1 MATTSEPADRLAAFG
16 NQLVD
21 VHLWLREELARLRE
35 ELDSFLSGGG
45 ARPRNLR
52 AQCLAFCSA
61 LTRHHTAEDRSV
73 FPVLAEAYPALGPV
87 LDELARDH
95 VQVEEILVRLQSL
108 LDALPAQDALP
119 AEDTLPAERMS
130 DLDPAEVRRVRGE
143 LDGLVAL
150 VESHFTYEEK
160 KLVTALDELGT
171 PLPDGFA
178 LRDLTG
184 R

>member
-1 MATTSEPADRLAAFG
+1 MRRMATTSEPADRLAAFG

-35 ELDSFLSGGG
+35 ELDSFLSGAGT
-45 ARPRNLR
+45 RPRNLR
-52 AQCLAFCSA
+52 AHCLAFCSA
-61 LTRHHTAEDRSV
+61 LTRHHTAEDRGV
-73 FPVLAEAYPALGPV
+73 FPVLAQAYPDLRPV

-95 VQVEEILVRLQSL
+95 AQVEEILVSLQAL
-108 LDALPAQDALP
+108 L
-119 AEDTLPAERMS
+119 DTLPAEPMS
-130 DLDPAEVRRVRGE
+130 DPDPAEVRRVRGE

-160 KLVTALDELGT
+160 KLVKALNELGT
-171 PLPDGFA
+171 PLPVDFA

>member
-1 MATTSEPADRLAAFG
+1 MATTSEPADRLTAFG

-35 ELDSFLSGGG
+35 ELDSFLSGGT
-45 ARPRNLR
+45 RPRDLR
-52 AQCLAFCSA
+52 AHCLAFCSA
-61 LTRHHTAEDRSV
+61 LTRHHTAEDRGV
-73 FPVLAEAYPALGPV
+73 FPVLAEAYPELRPV

-95 VQVEEILVRLQSL
+95 VQVEEILVRLQDL
-108 LDALPAQDALP
+108 L
-119 AEDTLPAERMS
+119 DTLPAEPTS
-130 DLDPAEVRRVRGE
+130 AADPTEARRVRGE

-160 KLVTALDELGT
+160 KLVTALAELDT
-171 PLPDGFA
+171 PLPDDFA

-184 R
+184 H

>member
-1 MATTSEPADRLAAFG
+1 MATTSEPADRLTAFG

-35 ELDSFLSGGG
+35 ELDSFLSGGV
-45 ARPRNLR
+45 RPRNLR
-52 AQCLAFCSA
+52 AHCLAFCSA
-61 LTRHHTAEDRSV
+61 LTRHHTAEDRGV
-73 FPVLAEAYPALGPV
+73 FPVLAEAYPALRPV

-95 VQVEEILVRLQSL
+95 VQVEEILVRLQNL
-108 LDALPAQDALP
+108 LDALPSEP
-119 AEDTLPAERMS
+119 RTE
-130 DLDPAEVRRVRGE
+130 LDPPEARRVRGE
-143 LDGLVAL
+143 LDGLMAL

-160 KLVTALDELGT
+160 KLVAALDGLGT
-171 PLPDGFA
+171 PLPDDFA

>member
-52 AQCLAFCSA
+52 AHCLAFCSA

-95 VQVEEILVRLQSL
+95 VQVEEILVRLQRL
-108 LDALPAQDALP
+108 LDTLP
-119 AEDTLPAERMS
+119 AEDALPAERMS